1 MQSLICRNA
10 TLFNRAFWLTAFV
23 CGAFLLFTPLAQAET
38 EAATEAETET
48 EQSTE
53 DITALEIEESDDAE
67 SKETSEAKETE
78 EALESEVE
86 AEAEAEAEVETVT
99 ETETETETEAEE
111 IQPEEKIE
119 KKAEAK
125 PIKKRPAVL
134 KVNYNQLE
142 ALGLYTTPAEGSLGR
157 DLWSNTRRSFL
168 MEFLPLL
175 PDPTSSAAHRHML
188 MGLLLSE
195 ATPSL
200 VENDVRVE
208 AGKDIFTMRLERLN
222 EMGAYHYSYKL
233 FSKVNDEPYHEN
245 LAKAGIIAML
255 FNNERSVACLEYKTM
270 ADRDFSNPFWDD
282 MAIYCDYVLGDEQ
295 GKIAARE
302 AMQQSE
308 LQILQDIAADDNFK
322 INYSTARFEDISELE
337 RALLIAGRR
346 VIWPAITR
354 DSLSALPLNHLGIF
368 ISRNDLSKDERFL
381 VLTEAARRGLVDS
394 SILGS
399 FYTQVFDEELRQIES
414 PGNIGWKQLPF
425 SYQRAKFAQTDAEKW
440 SFINKALE
448 STDRFG
454 IHSFTPF
461 ANIMQTID
469 IQDQRQATAL
479 KSLQIISAAGINY
492 PGRWARF
499 YSQLSA
505 ETKLEKKLAFIAEL
519 MTATNIDENFLE
531 SQKIVDF
538 LGALDEDTRIKYS
551 SIIENVDKNYKTIH
565 NADEIYGKDLDLTLS
580 GRYVMPIP
588 RVWNQLV
595 NSSQNKRIGE
605 AVLLTSVVLRDAPLG
620 KQYPGVVSDVL
631 HSLNTVGLTNLS
643 RNLSLETILED
654 K

>member
-1 MQSLICRNA
+1 MPFLLRRND
-10 TLFNRAFWLTAFV
+10 TLFNRAFWLAAFV
-23 CGAFLLFTPLAQAET
+23 CGALLLFTPLAQAEAEAEIESEAEVKT
-38 EAATEAETET
+38 EA

-53 DITALEIEESDDAE
+53 DITALEIEEPDD
-67 SKETSEAKETE
+67 AKETE
-78 EALESEVE
+78 EALEP
-86 AEAEAEAEVETVT
+86 EAEAEVET
-99 ETETETETEAEE
+99 EE
-111 IQPEEKIE
+111 DQPEPTVE

-134 KVNYNQLE
+134 KVDYNQLE

-175 PDPTSSAAHRHML
+175 PDPTSSAAHRHMV

-195 ATPSL
+195 ANPAL
-200 VENDVRVE
+200 IENDVRVE
-208 AGKDIFTMRLERLN
+208 AGKDVFTMRLERLN

-233 FSKVNDEPYHEN
+233 FSKVSDEPYHEN

-270 ADRDFSNPFWDD
+270 VDRDFSHPFWGD

-308 LQILQDIAADDNFK
+308 LQILRDIAADDNFK
-322 INYSTARFEDISELE
+322 INYSTARFEDISEFE
-337 RALLIAGRR
+337 RALLVAGKR
-346 VIWPAITR
+346 VVWPEISR
-354 DSLSALPLNHLGIF
+354 SSLSKLPLNHLGIF
-368 ISRNDLSKDERFL
+368 VSRNDLSKDERFL
-381 VLTEAARRGLVDS
+381 VLTEAARRGLIDS

-399 FYTQVFDEELRQIES
+399 FYTQVFDEELRQLEN

-440 SFINKALE
+440 NFLLRAFDGFDHYGAASFM
-448 STDRFG
+448 
-454 IHSFTPF
+454 PF
-461 ANIMQTID
+461 ATILQTID
-469 IQDQRQATAL
+469 IQEQKASTAL
-479 KSLQIISAAGINY
+479 KSLKIVSLASVNY

-505 ETKLEKKLAFIAEL
+505 ETKLEHKLIFIAEL
-519 MTATNIDENFLE
+519 MTASNIDEELMKTE
-531 SQKIVDF
+531 KISGF
-538 LGALDEDTRIKYS
+538 LGKLDEDLRIKYS
-551 SIIENVDKNYKTIH
+551 SIIENVDKDYKNIH
-565 NADEIYGKDLDLTLS
+565 NAGEIYGKDLDLTLAD
-580 GRYVMPIP
+580 RYVMPVP

-620 KQYPGVVSDVL
+620 KQYPGVITDVL
-631 HSLNTVGLTNLS
+631 HSLSTAGLTNLS
-643 RNLSLETILED
+643 RNLSLEIILEE
-654 K
+654 